1 MTQDAT
7 QSRKGGRDS
16 SGIVL
21 LYKNTF
27 HDWITIVKK
36 SCNFLWFKIDKDY
49 AKTVKD
55 IYTCGLYIPPC
66 NSLYFNEELFEG
78 SILLVGDL
86 NARTGK
92 YSDSVCKEGNNLI
105 TNDQSEFSLCP
116 TQRNSF
122 DNLLNSQ
129 DKRLLEIFKNADL
142 RILNGRVSGGSLGRV
157 TFHGKN
163 GVSAVDYA
171 VCDQDLL
178 THIPN
183 FVVKDPLHLSDHSA
197 ITTRLNINKKTS
209 YNHTILEGDTLTRLP
224 KQFLWENDSAQK
236 SKDDL
241 RSPRIQTLIRDYIAA
256 DTFN

>member
-1 MTQDAT
+1 M
-7 QSRKGGRDS
+7 
-16 SGIVL
+16 
-21 LYKNTF
+21 
-27 HDWITIVKK
+27 
-36 SCNFLWFKIDKDY
+36 
-49 AKTVKD
+49 
-55 IYTCGLYIPPC
+55 
-66 NSLYFNEELFEG
+66 
-78 SILLVGDL
+78 GDL

-178 THIPN
+178 SHIPN

-197 ITTRLNINKKTS
+197 ITTWLNINKKTS

-241 RSPRIQTLIRDYIAA
+241 RSPGIQTLIRDYIAA